1 MASSSQLSQ
10 VALRTQFI
18 DPSTKI
24 VEDPASDI
32 ENEIL
37 ATYLPN
43 KANEPEAATPLALPP
58 PVTPQA
64 ALTHIEGLLLLPL
77 QAEPTANIRDL
88 QDILQRERK
97 RIETLE
103 IQRRRLHVQR
113 RITDFLVPPLLDI
126 PASTPILVWLF
137 PGLYA
142 LLVFISVFR
151 NISYC

>member
-1 MASSSQLSQ
+1 M
-10 VALRTQFI
+10 RTQFI

-88 QDILQRERK
+88 QDILQREKK

-103 IQRRRLHVQR
+103 IQRR
-113 RITDFLVPPLLDI
+113 ITDFLVPPGG
-126 PASTPILVWLF
+126 ASTLTF
-137 PGLYA
+137 PSPD
-142 LLVFISVFR
+142 LLSFGYFLCVCSASVH
-151 NISYC
+151 